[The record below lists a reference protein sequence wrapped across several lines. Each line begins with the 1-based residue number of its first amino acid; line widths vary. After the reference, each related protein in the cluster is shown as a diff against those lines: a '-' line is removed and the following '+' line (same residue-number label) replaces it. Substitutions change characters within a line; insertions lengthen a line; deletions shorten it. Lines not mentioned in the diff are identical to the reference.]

1 MFKNKAL
8 KNKEIKSNTQNKT
21 DMIEFHKL
29 LNKLIKDGK
38 IQFSF
43 YNNHL
48 LSLDLLSSCYNS
60 KSDIIELDFRDIMA
74 EHISELR
81 EIMNTKKSY

>member
-8 KNKEIKSNTQNKT
+8 NKEFKTDNQEKT
-21 DMIEFHKL
+21 DMVEFHKL

-43 YNNHL
+43 YNNRL
-48 LSLDLLSSCYNS
+48 LSLDLLNSCYNS
-60 KSDIIELDFRDIMA
+60 KSDTIELDFRDIMA

-81 EIMNTKKSY
+81 EIMNTKKL

>member
-1 MFKNKAL
+1 MFKSKAL
-8 KNKEIKSNTQNKT
+8 KNKEIKTNTQNKT

-43 YNNHL
+43 YN
-48 LSLDLLSSCYNS
+48 
-60 KSDIIELDFRDIMA
+60 ITF
-74 EHISELR
+74 
-81 EIMNTKKSY
+81 

>member
-1 MFKNKAL
+1 MF
-8 KNKEIKSNTQNKT
+8 KNKEIKTNTQDNT
-21 DMIEFHKL
+21 DMVEFHKL

-43 YNNHL
+43 YNNR
-48 LSLDLLSSCYNS
+48 LSLDLLNSCYNS
-60 KSDIIELDFRDIMA
+60 KSDTIELDFRDIMA

-81 EIMNTKKSY
+81 EIMNTKKL

>member
-8 KNKEIKSNTQNKT
+8 NNKESKTNNQEKT
-21 DMIEFHKL
+21 DMVEFHKL

-38 IQFSF
+38 IKFSF
-43 YNNHL
+43 YNNRL

-60 KSDIIELDFRDIMA
+60 KSNIIELEFRDIMA

-81 EIMNTKKSY
+81 EIMNKEKSY